1 MLFRSENYVRRLQD
15 LELVAASFPGVDRA
29 YALQA
34 GREVRILVRPDE
46 VDDVQVAAL
55 GRDIVKRI
63 GDTLDFPG
71 LIRVTVIRE
80 TRVTDYAR

>member
-1 MLFRSENYVRRLQD
+1 
-15 LELVAASFPGVDRA
+15 
-29 YALQA
+29 
-34 GREVRILVRPDE
+34 VRPDE